1 MRKSRYPVLS
11 RGSLMKQLTALFSFP
26 ANSRRTPGF
35 NIIRPRFHV
44 SGHTNLRPVCNTEWR
59 RCRPSRPQVIPSAC
73 SSPRVASRNI
83 YLARRFGIM
92 QNAVEI
98 RSSRPKLA
106 HERASNDTQRPI
118 THCAR
123 LCSRPWPLRLSP
135 PLSRAWSLRLAD
147 TYNTG
152 YASAL
157 LRTRLRA
164 NAFPGVRV
172 RAPTTSWRRQQYNF
186 TCRNPR
192 SL

>member
-135 PLSRAWSLRLAD
+135 PPSPARGHYVSLIRTIRGTRRLCSGPD
-147 TYNTG
+147 
-152 YASAL
+152 YALMRFPAFACAL
-157 LRTRLRA
+157 QHIVATPA
-164 NAFPGVRV
+164 I
-172 RAPTTSWRRQQYNF
+172 
-186 TCRNPR
+186 
-192 SL
+192 